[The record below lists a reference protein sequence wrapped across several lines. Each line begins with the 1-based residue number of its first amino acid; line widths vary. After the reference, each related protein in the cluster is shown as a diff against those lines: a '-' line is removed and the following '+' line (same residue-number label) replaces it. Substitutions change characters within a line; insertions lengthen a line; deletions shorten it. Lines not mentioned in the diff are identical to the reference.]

1 MRRASSSR
9 LTSPSTEEAVP
20 PAFAICSTRLST
32 PPQFVSRSPGALCS
46 LATPA
51 GRTSETTTAM
61 PLAASARAVELPMPI
76 GLPQPVISATRDE
89 WGMGVLPSSAVTL
102 LSSRR
107 RPGSTG
113 QLSEQAE
120 EWVPAFAGTTVL
132 ALQKMRAK
140 TIRLH
145 RACAFELRAVHQAA
159 GRGIKG
165 VAPVHRTAIVPPDEV
180 ARLPILPP
188 REFLLGCVL
197 PQEIEELLAL
207 TDRQAEDIGVD
218 APAEE
223 QRLAP
228 GLGMGADQ
236 RLHRP
241 RHFRHVI
248 YRLEPLMRPAAAVV
262 GRGVARFK
270 PADPGFDVGR
280 QRFIGRIH
288 VEEIGRAA
296 RRRRRAFQG
305 AQQAGARRQVNKR
318 RIRIPERF
326 AIAEPANRLA
336 VLDDVGD

>member
-1 MRRASSSR
+1 MRRASASW
-9 LTSPSTEEAVP
+9 LTSPSTAMAVP
-20 PAFAICSTRLST
+20 PDFAICSTRLST

-145 RACAFELRAVHQAA
+145 RSGALELGAVHQAA
-159 GRGIKG
+159 RGGIKG
-165 VAPVHRTAIVPPDEV
+165 VAAVHRAAIVPPDKI

-188 REFLLGCVL
+188 GEFLLGCVL
-197 PQEIEELLAL
+197 PQKIEELLAFI
-207 TDRQAEDIGVD
+207 DRQAEDIGVD

-223 QRLAP
+223 QRLPA
-228 GLGMGADQ
+228 GLGMGADE
-236 RLHRP
+236 RLYRP

-248 YRLEPLMRPAAAVV
+248 DGLEPLMRPAAAIV
-262 GRGVARFK
+262 GRGVARFE
-270 PADPGFDVGR
+270 PADPRFDVGR
-280 QRFIGRIH
+280 KGLVRGIH

-296 RRRRRAFQG
+296 GRGRRAFQR
-305 AQQAGARRQVNKR
+305 AQQARGRRHVDKR
-318 RIRIPERF
+318 RIRVPERF
-326 AIAEPANRLA
+326 AIA
-336 VLDDVGD
+336 